1 VRIDAVT
8 VGENRIALGDLC
20 VRCRAIT
27 AWLGLRDLAV
37 ILKLNFQIFNQLGQ
51 PFARKGVAGLQ
62 GQSASLRQL
71 PVELFAISA
80 VHVCAPAKQTAGPVN
95 VHRQLHTALTLRD
108 PAHKPETWVFR
119 LAEHF
124 P

>member
-20 VRCRAIT
+20 VRYRAIT

-51 PFARKGVAGLQ
+51 PFARKGVAG
-62 GQSASLRQL
+62 SKACAS
-71 PVELFAISA
+71 
-80 VHVCAPAKQTAGPVN
+80 
-95 VHRQLHTALTLRD
+95 
-108 PAHKPETWVFR
+108 FR
-119 LAEHF
+119 LSSSRYLRF
-124 P
+124 VSVLLPSRRRGL